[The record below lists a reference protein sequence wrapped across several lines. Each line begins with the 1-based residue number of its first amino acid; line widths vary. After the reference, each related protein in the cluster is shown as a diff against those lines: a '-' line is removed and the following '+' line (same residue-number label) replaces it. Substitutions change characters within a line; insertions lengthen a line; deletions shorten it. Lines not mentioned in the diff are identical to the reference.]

1 MGENGAMANVL
12 LIEDDDTQRLVAA
25 YALRKAGHEVR
36 EAADGP
42 QGLTAAREERPD
54 AVVCD
59 VMIPGMDGYEVVS
72 RLRADPQLGTVPVVL
87 LTAMSDRQHMRQGMT
102 AGADDYLT
110 KPYKP
115 SELCEAVTAVLT
127 RRQAQE
133 EAFRSSLSGVVESA
147 LEQQKE
153 TLGRQY
159 ETQLQREI
167 NARWA
172 SANAATDLHYPDAM
186 VLLADLLGD
195 AAAEGEATLAER
207 VRHAQ
212 QSARD
217 TLYLFGATHV
227 MPYGAKLMAVFSAD
241 DASVSTPAEMR
252 ALRTALALAK
262 AAGRDRPISIALHT
276 GPVALVA
283 VNDGLHGDQGHALV
297 PGEAVNAVA
306 ALQETAAA
314 AGWRIAASPA
324 MMKALDG
331 QVVAGRSA
339 TTGRGDTAIEV
350 TGLAA

>member
-1 MGENGAMANVL
+1 MANVL

-36 EAADGP
+36 EAADGV
-42 QGLTAAREERPD
+42 QGLTAARELPPD
-54 AVVCD
+54 AIVCD
-59 VMIPGMDGYEVVS
+59 VMMPGMNGYEVLTH
-72 RLRADPQLGTVPVVL
+72 LRADAQLATIPVVL

-115 SELCEAVTAVLT
+115 SELCDAVTAVLS

-133 EAFRSSLSGVVESA
+133 EAFRSSLSGMVESA

-172 SANAATDLHYPDAM
+172 NANAATDLHYANAM
-186 VLLADLLGD
+186 VLLADLLGNPS
-195 AAAEGEATLAER
+195 AGNESALAER
-207 VRHAQ
+207 VKQAQ

-217 TLYLFGATHV
+217 TLYLFNATHV
-227 MPYGAKLMAVFSAD
+227 MPYGAKLLAVFSPEE
-241 DASVSTPAEMR
+241 ASVSTPAEMR
-252 ALRTALALAK
+252 ALRAAIAIAK
-262 AAGRDRPISIALHT
+262 AAGKHGAVSIALHT

-297 PGEAVNAVA
+297 PGEAVNAVD
-306 ALQETAAA
+306 ALQESAARE
-314 AGWRIAASPA
+314 GWRIAASGA
-324 MMKALDG
+324 MLQALDG
-331 QVVAGRSA
+331 QAAFGRRA
-339 TTGRGDTAIEV
+339 KTARGDDAVEV